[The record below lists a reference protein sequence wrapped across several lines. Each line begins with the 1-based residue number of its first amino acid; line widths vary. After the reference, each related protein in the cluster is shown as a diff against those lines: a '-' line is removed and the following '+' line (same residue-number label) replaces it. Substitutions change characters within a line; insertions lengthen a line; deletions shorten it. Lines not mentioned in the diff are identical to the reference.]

1 MSFYFSLSLS
11 HAHTR
16 IQFALYQGAFLQV
29 SCCLNIK
36 VQREA
41 ALSPAKTFFFN
52 VHMAKVMEKKTGSGH
67 KLVTMYSFV
76 YTRESE
82 RTWMSAAWA
91 C

>member
-1 MSFYFSLSLS
+1 MSFCFSLTLF
-11 HAHTR
+11 HAHTHTR

-41 ALSPAKTFFFN
+41 ALSPATTFFFY
-52 VHMAKVMEKKTGSGH
+52 VHTAKVTEKKTGSGH
-67 KLVTMYSFV
+67 NMVTMYSFV

-82 RTWMSAAWA
+82 RTL
-91 C
+91 